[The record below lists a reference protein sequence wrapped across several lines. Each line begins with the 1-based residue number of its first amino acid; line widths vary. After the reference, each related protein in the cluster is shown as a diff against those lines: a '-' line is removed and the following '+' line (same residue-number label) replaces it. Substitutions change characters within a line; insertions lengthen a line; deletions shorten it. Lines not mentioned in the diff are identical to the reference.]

1 MTESSAR
8 TAATVILGA
17 AGVAAAY
24 VVLTSPPLRRL
35 AGVAVR
41 LWLGTSIP
49 IFLIGE
55 TRRAWLASRPSA
67 GHLT

>member
-24 VVLTSPPLRRL
+24 VVVTSPPLRRL
-35 AGVAVR
+35 AAIGLRV
-41 LWLGTSIP
+41 WLGASLP
-49 IFLIGE
+49 IYLIGE
-55 TRRAWLASRPSA
+55 TRKAWIASRPDIMIP
-67 GHLT
+67 

>member
-35 AGVAVR
+35 AGIAVR
-41 LWLGTSIP
+41 MWLGASVP

-55 TRRAWLASRPSA
+55 TRKAWLESRPGSE
-67 GHLT
+67 HLT